1 MSEIERYLRRA
12 TRGLWGRERRALRA
26 ELLGH
31 IQQWVRELRVGG
43 LDQAEAER
51 LTLRELGAPAQVARG
66 MAGVYAL
73 PVLTRTGL
81 ALAASA
87 TLLLGALPQGLAQV
101 QSIFGTQPQT
111 GARSYLDLGQLRA
124 ELSKVGGQLGGAPG
138 RLTISVPGAPRQAA
152 EIRTA
157 GWPGGATLKQDG
169 RTFIDTALVVDAL
182 RRTGTSLRLS
192 GWTAPRLRAGGAE
205 MQIQT
210 GGDRRLA
217 NAMYGMTLQGDAG
230 NSWLLGD
237 APLSALEPNGGT
249 LDASFIGAFEPGQVY
264 ALITP
269 TFNDWSVQ
277 QADTHTTIKTG
288 TVTLTMDAG
297 VPDAAGTLH
306 LRRYNGVPSVRL
318 VANLAQFQAALQ
330 PYQQQQT
337 KLHQWSEARPA
348 PALLLRLSGHFGPDA
363 YAVVP
368 PAGVQV
374 KINPE

>member
-1 MSEIERYLRRA
+1 MSEIERYLRGA
-12 TRGLWGRERRALRA
+12 TKGLWGRQRQALRA

-31 IQQWVRELRVGG
+31 VQQRVRELQMGG
-43 LDQAEAER
+43 RDQREAER

-73 PVLTRTGL
+73 PTLTRTGL
-81 ALAASA
+81 ALAVSA

-101 QSIFGTQPQT
+101 QSIFGSQPQT
-111 GARSYLDLGQLRA
+111 GARSYLDLGQLRV

-152 EIRTA
+152 EIQTA
-157 GWPGGATLKQDG
+157 GWPGGATLHQDG
-169 RTFIDTALVVDAL
+169 RTFIDTALVVNAL

-192 GWTAPRLRAGGAE
+192 GWTTPTLRAGRAE
-205 MQIQT
+205 LHIQT

-217 NAMYGMTLQGDAG
+217 NAMYSMTLQGEAG
-230 NSWLLGD
+230 DSWLLSD

-249 LDASFIGAFEPGQVY
+249 LDASFTGAFEPGQVY

-269 TFNDWSVQ
+269 TFNNWAVQ
-277 QADTHTTIKTG
+277 QADTRTTIRTG
-288 TVTLTMDAG
+288 NVTLTMDAG

-306 LRRYNGVPSVRL
+306 LRRYNGVPNVRL
-318 VANLAQFQAALQ
+318 VTDLARFQAALK

-337 KLHQWSEARPA
+337 KLHQWSEAHPA

-374 KINPE
+374 KLATE